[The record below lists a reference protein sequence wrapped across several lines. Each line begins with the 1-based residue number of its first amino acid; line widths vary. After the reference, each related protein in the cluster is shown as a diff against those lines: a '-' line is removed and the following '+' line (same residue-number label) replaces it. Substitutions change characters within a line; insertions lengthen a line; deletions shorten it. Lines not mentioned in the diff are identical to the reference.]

1 MKKKNVANADT
12 PRKVTATLLVEVE
25 TEFCDDESSAET
37 VRYCVEQDLEDVGYN
52 LLDVTVFDRLSSN
65 TCIRKFDHYIK
76 DFTRKPTDE
85 NIALYEQWVEC
96 MGEIQDILSRPEIK
110 KSCLS
115 CSNSFSEEG
124 SSSGDILHCMEK
136 EGKIVKEDNC

>member
-1 MKKKNVANADT
+1 MKKNNVVSTDT

-25 TEFCDDESSAET
+25 TEFCDDESSEET

-52 LLDVTVFDRLSSN
+52 VLDVTLVDRLSSN

-85 NIALYEQWVEC
+85 NVALYEQWVEC
-96 MGEIQDILSRPEIK
+96 MGEIQDILS
-110 KSCLS
+110 
-115 CSNSFSEEG
+115 
-124 SSSGDILHCMEK
+124 
-136 EGKIVKEDNC
+136 